1 MADIKNTFLKSRMN
15 KDLDARLVPNGEYRD
30 AQNINVN
37 KSEGPDVGAIENIIG
52 NSLVTNFGLLG
63 SGISVIGSFFDN
75 INERVYAFVTN
86 YTDSSVDSLSNN
98 CAAYPNWTTNSPTQ
112 GVVCSVVC
120 YEMSTSSFK
129 FLVFGSWL
137 NFSLTH
143 PVLGVNLIE
152 NQLFWTDNR
161 NQPRKLNVD
170 KALENPYELS
180 YNGYPNTTQPFYQN
194 EDQVS
199 VAKYYPY
206 KPIELVIKGAITK
219 LTPIAAA
226 NVTVGDIYDIT
237 SGNGEDGQI
246 MWTSSS
252 GDAIIINPGKNYDS
266 QFQQST
272 PGGGSLLINA
282 DGVST
287 MKDRVS
293 LDLPT
298 NSVVDYNGSA
308 GGSFGPGSGA
318 VPFIN
323 PTISTG
329 PEFNGCAIRV
339 IDTGGGASTV
349 PEGTLAFNVLS
360 GSFKVTKQCTFASG
374 AKIVLGANPD
384 YDVNYQGDE
393 DVLKEDFVKFA
404 YRIKFTDNEYSLI
417 SPFTQPCFIP
427 KQNGYFVGDDFIKTY
442 ESTLVSQ
449 MENLV
454 NSIEFLIPGPDRI
467 NGTTMKWGES
477 LSAMH
482 VDSIELLWK
491 NASGTNIRILDTIPS
506 TNLSGKFLSDD
517 YYTYKYVAK
526 KPIKTLPE
534 FETTRT
540 SDKVP
545 IRAKAQESVG
555 NRIVYGNYVARKGRP
570 EYLDYSIQIGDK
582 FEGPQSS
589 AIEINTD
596 SNLKQAYPQSS
607 VKQNRTYQVGIVLV
621 DRYGRQSDVIL
632 SENDLISNET
642 GYRGSTYF
650 HYYRNSGEPLRP
662 NVNDIWC
669 GDSIKVL
676 FENAIPEAY
685 SVSGYA
691 GLYKTDQS
699 NPTGWYT
706 YKIVVKQPRT
716 DYYNAYLPGILN
728 NFAQRD
734 ATGFSTTS
742 GAVPDYPPVTSTKVA
757 NIVLI
762 GDNIN
767 KIPRELQDVGPE
779 QREFASDVDVYGRVD
794 SNSWGSSTQYYPNR
808 IADTVSLIGTYTDLN
823 YNRTNPGIDGGD
835 EAGEDWITWTEK
847 KDNKINS
854 AANTGTTD
862 FEGTIAYSP
871 FFNVPGNTFDVFPHP
886 STGGDPDDYEAA
898 VPFEQVNSTLI
909 AKINTS
915 KKMGILGGVAQTA
928 SINPWDPDALISN
941 TSVSDIL
948 WYARPPLSVLEIKPT
963 SSDLDIYY
971 ESSTGGKI
979 NELNQA
985 VTTGDTWTPRDLEPL
1000 NFSYRE
1006 SQEPSTV
1013 VSDSFYPLG
1022 AGGVQLNSATTTL
1035 ELTMIK
1041 DGNGTLLV
1049 DSNGDPIPFEV
1060 EKLPS
1065 NQFRLKIKAQQ
1076 YIAFVSSSP
1085 TVNVY
1090 SFTFLAGNVN
1100 PNTGAT
1106 VVNVFTLPVAP
1117 TEFALSNDGVGWEDN
1132 GGDLGGGTTL
1142 PSSGSIYY
1150 GNSLKFNNDTNGGF
1164 SWPWGPW
1171 LNDVGTTPQD
1181 QPYNPNKD
1189 STFYGQNMGLI
1200 LGQGFPRAIYAGSY
1214 QDPIKAH
1221 PSISL
1226 GGTNDWLPVVAL
1238 NGFNG
1243 SFGTGIGPQAGI
1255 VGPLMKQE
1263 IVWNIEDLE
1272 FWWTGR
1278 IDSGG
1283 LSSPA
1288 WQSFKTPFAQG
1299 SGSTTPQVLTQDTYK
1314 GVNKNSRIIEI
1325 STAGDG
1331 QSGQGTNQ
1339 TNPYFTGL
1347 ASNQIPIIVGVPVS
1361 QTGSVENLVRLADF
1375 GTQGLGPQNQLQG
1388 LTDQSGNPLQTVSQ
1402 AYSGVAET
1410 IVHKLRGL
1418 AHWFSDLNNVYA
1430 AYPAPQFSSSGQPNF
1445 PSGADQ
1451 DAMFGFKYK
1460 AYPQGLSTLRHI
1472 FPQMENDGSTF
1483 GAYNYGRFLY
1493 YTTSTEFPA
1502 VEDGGNYGTSG
1513 NGSTP
1518 RPALG
1523 NYVQSNN
1530 PPEPPPPAPGTQTDP
1545 TKNHTLYRITLSLKD
1560 ANGLAFGSSS
1570 NLYVHFV
1577 VSNTETEVPIN
1588 NGGTNPM
1595 IDLF

>member
-1 MADIKNTFLKSRMN
+1 MADIKNTFLKSKMN

-30 AQNINVN
+30 AQNININ

-52 NSLVTNFGLLG
+52 NSLVTNFGLIG

-75 INERVYAFVTN
+75 INERIYAFITN
-86 YTDSSVDSLSNN
+86 YTDSSVDSLANN
-98 CAAYPNWTTNSPTQ
+98 CASYPSWSTNSPAQ

-120 YEMSTSSFK
+120 YDMASSSSK

-143 PVLGVNLIE
+143 PMLGVNLVE

-180 YNGYPNTTQPFYQN
+180 FNGYPSTAQPFYQN

-219 LTPIAAA
+219 LTPISLG
-226 NVTVGDIYDIT
+226 NVTVGNTLAIT
-237 SGNGEDGQI
+237 SGGGEDGEI
-246 MWTSSS
+246 MFTTPQ
-252 GDAIIINPGKNYDS
+252 GGAIIINPGRGYSS
-266 QFQQST
+266 QFTQNIQ
-272 PGGGSLLINA
+272 GGGSMLINA
-282 DGVST
+282 DGVGT

-293 LDLPT
+293 LDLAT
-298 NSVVDYNGSA
+298 TSEATYGGSA
-308 GGSFGPGSGA
+308 GATFGPTSGPVPISGST
-318 VPFIN
+318 
-323 PTISTG
+323 PTVDSNY
-329 PEFNGCAIRV
+329 NGCAIRV
-339 IDTGGGASTV
+339 VDSSGGASSV
-349 PEGTLAFNVLS
+349 PDGTLVFNVTS
-360 GSFKVTKQCTFASG
+360 TGFNVTKICQFAQN
-374 AKIVLGANPD
+374 AKIILGANPD
-384 YDVNYQGDE
+384 YDATYQGDE

-454 NSIEFLIPGPDRI
+454 NAIDFIIPGPDNI
-467 NGTTMKWGES
+467 DGTTMRWGES
-477 LSAMH
+477 LSSMH
-482 VDSIELLWK
+482 VQCIELLWK
-491 NASGTNIRILDTIPS
+491 NASGTNIRVLDTIPQV
-506 TNLSGKFLSDD
+506 NLSSKSINEN
-517 YYTYKYVAK
+517 YYLYKYLAK

-555 NRIVYGNYVARKGRP
+555 NRIVYGNYVARRGRP

-589 AIEINTD
+589 SIEINTD

-650 HYYRNSGEPLRP
+650 HYYRNAGEPLRP
-662 NVNDIWC
+662 TVSDIWC

-676 FENAIPEAY
+676 FEDPVPEAY
-685 SVSGYA
+685 SVNGYA
-691 GLYKTDQS
+691 GLYNTDQS

-706 YKIVVKQPRT
+706 YKVVVKQPRS

-742 GAVPDYPPVTSTKVA
+742 GVSPDYPPVVSKDVA

-823 YNRTNPGIDGGD
+823 YNRTNPGVDGGD
-835 EAGEDWITWTEK
+835 DAGDDWITWTEK
-847 KDNKINS
+847 KNNNVDFANNS
-854 AANTGTTD
+854 TD
-862 FEGTIAYSP
+862 TEGTIAYSP

-886 STGGDPDDYEAA
+886 STGGQPNDYEAA

-915 KKMGILGGVAQTA
+915 KKMGILGGVAQTG
-928 SINPWDPDALISN
+928 SLNPWAYDSGVDNASN
-941 TSVSDIL
+941 SDIL
-948 WYARPPLSVLEIKPT
+948 WYARPPLSVLEIKPA

-979 NELNQA
+979 SELNQA
-985 VTTGDTWTPRDLEPL
+985 VSVGDTWTPRDLEPI
-1000 NFSYRE
+1000 NFSYTE
-1006 SQEPSTV
+1006 SQAPVTF
-1013 VSDSFYPLG
+1013 VSDAFYPLG
-1022 AGGVQLNSATTTL
+1022 AGGVQLNSATTEL
-1035 ELTMIK
+1035 ELTIIS
-1041 DGNGTLLV
+1041 DGTGALV
-1049 DSNGDPIPFEV
+1049 DSNGDPRPFEV
-1060 EKLPS
+1060 EKLNT
-1065 NQFRLKIKAQQ
+1065 NQFQIKLKTQE
-1076 YIAFVSSSP
+1076 YIAYTSTSP
-1085 TVNVY
+1085 VINVY
-1090 SFTFLAGNVN
+1090 NFTFLAKNVD
-1100 PNTGAT
+1100 PNTGNQ
-1106 VVNVFTLPVAP
+1106 VVSVFTLPIAP
-1117 TEFALSNDGVGWEDN
+1117 TQFALSNDGVGWEDN
-1132 GGDLGGGTTL
+1132 GGDLGNGVAA
-1142 PSSGSIYY
+1142 PSSGGAYY
-1150 GNSLKFNNDTNGGF
+1150 GNTLKFGTGNNSGGF
-1164 SWPWGPW
+1164 AWPWGPW
-1171 LNDVGTTPQD
+1171 LNDVGTVPTD
-1181 QPYNPNKD
+1181 KPYNPNKD
-1189 STFYGQNMGLI
+1189 QDFYGTNPGLN
-1200 LGQGFPRAIYAGSY
+1200 LGENFNDRAIYAGTF
-1214 QDPIKAH
+1214 QDPIKAN
-1221 PSISL
+1221 PTISL
-1226 GGTNDWLPVVAL
+1226 GQTSNWLPVVSL

-1243 SFGTGIGPQAGI
+1243 SFGTGLGTQITSA
-1255 VGPLMKQE
+1255 LMKQE
-1263 IVWNIEDLE
+1263 IVWEIEDLS

-1288 WQSFKTPFAQG
+1288 WQSFSTKFEQG
-1299 SGSTTPQVLTQDTYK
+1299 SGSQNPEWLSQNTYK
-1314 GVNKNSRIIEI
+1314 GVNKNSRIIEV
-1325 STAGDG
+1325 ST
-1331 QSGQGTNQ
+1331 SGNGGGVGSVAWS
-1339 TNPYFTGL
+1339 PYYTGL
-1347 ASNQIPIIVGVPVS
+1347 ESNVS
-1361 QTGSVENLVRLADF
+1361 QYVSSPVVNGKPTGLIRLADF
-1375 GTQGLGPQNQLQG
+1375 GTQGFGPNNQLATLG
-1388 LTDQSGNPLQTVSQ
+1388 KTTIKQ
-1402 AYSGVAET
+1402 AYGGVAET

-1418 AHWFSDLNNVYA
+1418 AHWYSDLNNVYA
-1430 AYPAPQFSSSGQPNF
+1430 AYPGPQFASAGQPSF
-1445 PSGADQ
+1445 PSGNVAQ
-1451 DAMFGFKYK
+1451 NDAMFSFKYK
-1460 AYPQGLSTLRHI
+1460 ARPQGTSTLLHVM
-1472 FPQMENDGSTF
+1472 PQIQNNTGNTF
-1483 GAYNYGRFLY
+1483 GPYNYSSFQY
-1493 YTTSTEFPA
+1493 SNSSTTFPA
-1502 VEDGGNYGTSG
+1502 VEDGGNYGQSG
-1513 NGSTP
+1513 NGTTP
-1518 RPALG
+1518 RPNLG
-1523 NYVQSNN
+1523 NYNQGQSPIS
-1530 PPEPPPPAPGTQTDP
+1530 PPQPAPGVNLDSTL
-1545 TKNHTLYRITLSLKD
+1545 NHTLYRVALSLKD
-1560 ANGLAFGSSS
+1560 CNGLAFGSTGL
-1570 NLYVHFV
+1570 LYVHFV
-1577 VSNTETEVPIN
+1577 VSCQEDEDIAST
-1588 NGGTNPM
+1588 TNPP
-1595 IDLF
+1595 ISI

>member
-1 MADIKNTFLKSRMN
+1 MADIKNTFLKSKMN

-30 AQNINVN
+30 AQNININ

-75 INERVYAFVTN
+75 INERIYAFITN
-86 YTDSSVDSLSNN
+86 YTDSSVDSLANN
-98 CAAYPNWTTNSPTQ
+98 CASYPSWTTNSPAQ

-120 YEMSTSSFK
+120 YDMPTSSFK

-143 PVLGVNLIE
+143 PMLGVNLIE
-152 NQLFWTDNR
+152 NQLFWTDDR

-170 KALENPYELS
+170 KALANPYELT
-180 YNGYPNTTQPFYQN
+180 YNGYPNAAQPFYQN

-219 LTPIAAA
+219 LTPISAG
-226 NVTVGDIYDIT
+226 NVTVGSVRNIT
-237 SGNGEDGQI
+237 SGGGVDGQI
-246 MWTSSS
+246 MFTSVTGS
-252 GDAIIINPGKNYDS
+252 AIIINPGKDYS
-266 QFQQST
+266 GQFT
-272 PGGGSLLINA
+272 ETFPGGGSMLINA
-282 DGVST
+282 DGIGT

-298 NSVVDYNGSA
+298 NSVADYDGSA
-308 GGSFGPGSGA
+308 GSSYGPTSGA
-318 VPFIN
+318 VPVDSN
-323 PTISTG
+323 STIPLNSS
-329 PEFNGCAIRV
+329 FDGCAIRV
-339 IDTGGGASTV
+339 IDSGSGASDV
-349 PEGTLAFNVLS
+349 PEGTLAFNVTAT
-360 GSFKVTKQCTFASG
+360 SFKVTKTCIFAADS
-374 AKIVLGANPD
+374 KIVLGANPD
-384 YDVNYQGDE
+384 YDANYQGDE

-454 NSIEFLIPGPDRI
+454 NSIEFLIPGPDRV
-467 NGTTMKWGES
+467 NGTAMKWGES

-506 TNLSGKFLSDD
+506 INLSSKFLTDD
-517 YYTYKYVAK
+517 NYTYKYVAK
-526 KPIKTLPE
+526 KPIKSLPE

-662 NVNDIWC
+662 TVDDIWC

-676 FENAIPEAY
+676 FEDPVPEAY

-691 GLYKTDQS
+691 GLYQTNQS

-706 YKIVVKQPRT
+706 YKVVVKQPKS

-734 ATGFSTTS
+734 ATGWS
-742 GAVPDYPPVTSTKVA
+742 GVDFPTVTSTKVA

-779 QREFASDVDVYGRVD
+779 QREFAADVDVYGRVD
-794 SNSWGSSTQYYPNR
+794 SSDYGTSTQYYPNTLS
-808 IADTVSLIGTYTDLN
+808 DTVSLIGTYTDLN
-823 YNRTNPGIDGGD
+823 YNRTNPGVDGGD
-835 EAGEDWITWTEK
+835 DAGDDWITFTEK
-847 KDNKINS
+847 EGNTQANQS
-854 AANTGTTD
+854 ANGV
-862 FEGTIAYSP
+862 IAYSP
-871 FFNVPGNTFDVFPHP
+871 FFNVPGNTCDVDT
-886 STGGDPDDYEAA
+886 STTDYEAA
-898 VPFEQVNSTLI
+898 VPFETVNSTLI

-915 KKMGILGGVAQTA
+915 KKLGIVGGVGQTG
-928 SINPWDPDALISN
+928 SVNPWNPNSGTTGSATAN
-941 TSVSDIL
+941 IL
-948 WYARPPLSVLEIKPT
+948 WYARPPLSILEIKPM

-979 NELNQA
+979 AELNQGIT
-985 VTTGDTWTPRDLEPL
+985 VGDTWTPRDLEPI
-1000 NFSYRE
+1000 NFSYSE
-1006 SQEPSTV
+1006 SQAPSEF
-1013 VSDSFYPLG
+1013 VSDAFYPLG
-1022 AGGVQLNSATTTL
+1022 AGGIQLNSATTTL

-1041 DGNGTLLV
+1041 DGNGTVLV
-1049 DSNGDPIPFEV
+1049 DSSGSPIPFEV
-1060 EKLPS
+1060 QKLPS
-1065 NQFRLKIKAQQ
+1065 NQFQLKTKADQ
-1076 YIAFVSSSP
+1076 YVAFVSNSP
-1085 TVNVY
+1085 IVNVY
-1090 SFTFLAGNVN
+1090 TFTFLAGNVD
-1100 PNTGAT
+1100 PNTGAN
-1106 VVNVFTLPVAP
+1106 VVNVFTLPIAP
-1117 TEFALSNDGVGWEDN
+1117 TQFALSNDGVGWEDN
-1132 GGDLGGGTTL
+1132 GGNLGNGTAA
-1142 PSSGSIYY
+1142 PSSGSVYY
-1150 GNSLKFNNDTNGGF
+1150 GNSAKYNNDSKGGF

-1171 LNDVGTTPQD
+1171 LNDVGSVNTD
-1181 QPYNPNKD
+1181 MPYNPNKD
-1189 STFYGQNMGLI
+1189 SNFFGVNNGDELNVS
-1200 LGQGFPRAIYAGSY
+1200 GDRAVYAGSY
-1214 QDPIKAH
+1214 QDPIKAN
-1221 PSISL
+1221 PSLTL
-1226 GGTNDWLPVVAL
+1226 GMQNDWLPIVAL

-1243 SFGTGIGPQAGI
+1243 SFGTGVGQQAGV

-1263 IVWNIEDLE
+1263 IVWNIENLE

-1278 IDSGG
+1278 IDSTG
-1283 LSSPA
+1283 LSSPT
-1288 WQSFKTPFAQG
+1288 WQSFATPFEQG
-1299 SGSTTPQVLTQDTYK
+1299 SAATTPTELSQLTYK
-1314 GVNKNSRIIEI
+1314 GGNKNSRIIEI
-1325 STAGDG
+1325 SDAGDG
-1331 QSGQGTNQ
+1331 QSGGGTNN
-1339 TNPYFTGL
+1339 TSPYLTGL
-1347 ASNQIPIIVGVPVS
+1347 SSTQNQVFYVGVPVPT
-1361 QTGSVENLVRLADF
+1361 TGNKFRNLIRLADF
-1375 GTQGLGPQNQLQG
+1375 GTQGLGPINQL
-1388 LTDQSGNPLQTVSQ
+1388 SGQFDVNGNQLYTVKQ
-1402 AYSGVAET
+1402 AYGGAAET
-1410 IVHKLRGL
+1410 LVHKLRGL
-1418 AHWFSDLNNVYA
+1418 AHWFSDLNNVYS
-1430 AYPAPQFSSSGQPNF
+1430 AYPSPQFSSSGQPNF
-1445 PSGADQ
+1445 PTGSGSDP
-1451 DAMFGFKYK
+1451 MFGFKYR
-1460 AYPQGLSTLRHI
+1460 AYPQGSTTLQHV
-1472 FPQMENDGSTF
+1472 FPQMENNISDTF
-1483 GAYNYGRFLY
+1483 GPYNYRSFLY
-1493 YTTSTEFPA
+1493 YSTSNYFPA
-1502 VEDGGNYGTSG
+1502 VKDGGNYGTTATQRTS
-1513 NGSTP
+1513 
-1518 RPALG
+1518 LG
-1523 NYVQSNN
+1523 NYTQGQS
-1530 PPEPPPPAPGTQTDP
+1530 PAEPPQPSSGSASSDD
-1545 TKNHTLYRITLSLKD
+1545 TKNHTLYRVTLSLKD
-1560 ANGLAFGSSS
+1560 TNGLAYGASSV
-1570 NLYVHFV
+1570 LYVHFV
-1577 VSNTETEVPIN
+1577 VSNTESEIPTN
-1588 NGGTNPM
+1588 QTGGFNPM
-1595 IDLF
+1595 ITLPT